1 MCPKYEV
8 SALYVKHFSHTEAYN
23 YNLFNIPLFQKPVRE
38 CPFCGKAITG
48 GKLKR
53 HIANVQKNEDEV
65 SANLTGKKLDKKFL
79 IEKTGRD
86 KTL

>member
-8 SALYVKHFSHTEAYN
+8 PALYVKHLSHTEAYN
-23 YNLFNIPLFQKPVRE
+23 YTLFNIPLLQKPVRE

-65 SANLTGKKLDKKFL
+65 SANQTGKKLDKIFFNK
-79 IEKTGRD
+79 KDWKG
-86 KTL
+86 